1 MVDTIQ
7 LPQLQPPRL
16 APSSSSEGREALA
29 LWNHLPFPGLTGTDA
44 AVEWVPVEVP
54 RVEVVRVWE
63 VVEGSDAVL
72 PPQSAFCEV
81 VLFSG
86 QARKEDWSGCDSQRV
101 VKFKTVTDF
110 RSWERQLETCV
121 LVIPKQPPAEKQ
133 LSPGVEGMVSL

>member
-1 MVDTIQ
+1 M
-7 LPQLQPPRL
+7 
-16 APSSSSEGREALA
+16 
-29 LWNHLPFPGLTGTDA
+29 
-44 AVEWVPVEVP
+44 EWVPVEVP

-72 PPQSAFCEV
+72 PPQSALCEV

-101 VKFKTVTDF
+101 VKFKRVTDF